1 MEDLQCDLGSEE
13 EAKSE
18 VLRMRMGLMT
28 KDYEKEKNEI
38 MKATD
43 KTIEKQKATNEELN
57 IKIGDQ
63 SDKMHKMDKESAA
76 KDKEIESLT
85 KRANELSMQK
95 KQLEIDLKH
104 ATEMYEQQDER
115 IKKLELELSEVN
127 KKLEAIRIA
136 KEEQES
142 RFATLLKEADEKQ
155 ERRDKD
161 TNEKQERRDKEASE
175 KQERRDKEANEK
187 QEQRDKHFFDM
198 MEKRHTEVLSQIKSL
213 DIRPTS
219 PPARKESK
227 LSITD
232 VHNVQIT
239 LDSPKIRNDAALP
252 KNISFK

>member
-1 MEDLQCDLGSEE
+1 
-13 EAKSE
+13 
-18 VLRMRMGLMT
+18 
-28 KDYEKEKNEI
+28 

-43 KTIEKQKATNEELN
+43 KTIEKLKATNEELN

-95 KQLEIDLKH
+95 NQLEIDLKH

-187 QEQRDKHFFDM
+187 QERRDKEANEKQEQRDKHFFDM

>member
-1 MEDLQCDLGSEE
+1 
-13 EAKSE
+13 
-18 VLRMRMGLMT
+18 
-28 KDYEKEKNEI
+28 
-38 MKATD
+38 
-43 KTIEKQKATNEELN
+43 
-57 IKIGDQ
+57 
-63 SDKMHKMDKESAA
+63 
-76 KDKEIESLT
+76 
-85 KRANELSMQK
+85 
-95 KQLEIDLKH
+95 
-104 ATEMYEQQDER
+104 MYEQQDER

>member
-1 MEDLQCDLGSEE
+1 
-13 EAKSE
+13 
-18 VLRMRMGLMT
+18 
-28 KDYEKEKNEI
+28 
-38 MKATD
+38 
-43 KTIEKQKATNEELN
+43 
-57 IKIGDQ
+57 
-63 SDKMHKMDKESAA
+63 
-76 KDKEIESLT
+76 
-85 KRANELSMQK
+85 
-95 KQLEIDLKH
+95 
-104 ATEMYEQQDER
+104 MYEQQDER

-161 TNEKQERRDKEASE
+161 TNE

>member
-43 KTIEKQKATNEELN
+43 KTIEKLKATNEELN

-127 KKLEAIRIA
+127 KKLEAIRMQ
-136 KEEQES
+136 KKNKKVGLQ
-142 RFATLLKEADEKQ
+142 
-155 ERRDKD
+155 
-161 TNEKQERRDKEASE
+161 
-175 KQERRDKEANEK
+175 
-187 QEQRDKHFFDM
+187 HF
-198 MEKRHTEVLSQIKSL
+198 
-213 DIRPTS
+213 
-219 PPARKESK
+219 
-227 LSITD
+227 
-232 VHNVQIT
+232 
-239 LDSPKIRNDAALP
+239 
-252 KNISFK
+252 

>member
-1 MEDLQCDLGSEE
+1 MPIATSSSRTMEDLQCDLGSEE

-43 KTIEKQKATNEELN
+43 KTIEKLKATNEELN

-127 KKLEAIRIA
+127 KKLEAIRMQ
-136 KEEQES
+136 KKNKKVGLQ
-142 RFATLLKEADEKQ
+142 
-155 ERRDKD
+155 
-161 TNEKQERRDKEASE
+161 
-175 KQERRDKEANEK
+175 
-187 QEQRDKHFFDM
+187 HF
-198 MEKRHTEVLSQIKSL
+198 
-213 DIRPTS
+213 
-219 PPARKESK
+219 
-227 LSITD
+227 
-232 VHNVQIT
+232 
-239 LDSPKIRNDAALP
+239 
-252 KNISFK
+252 

>member
-43 KTIEKQKATNEELN
+43 KTIEKLKATNEELN